1 MVTGEMKSA
10 CAIRAM
16 YGLPCDRCR
25 YNEKCSTY
33 KNQNENLKTK
43 IKKKEGKE
51 NEQKKRKQRRKE
63 SDL

>member
-33 KNQNENLKTK
+33 KNQL
-43 IKKKEGKE
+43 KKEGKK